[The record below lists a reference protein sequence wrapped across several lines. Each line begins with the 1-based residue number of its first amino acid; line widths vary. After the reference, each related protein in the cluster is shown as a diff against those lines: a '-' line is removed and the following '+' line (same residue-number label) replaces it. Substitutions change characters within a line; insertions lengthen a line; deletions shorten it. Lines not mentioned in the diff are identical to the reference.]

1 MRSQFFKIAIIDE
14 HPMFVEALSQRIAQF
29 DEMQVVFTAEDSETG
44 FRRALEH
51 QPDLVLIAMDIPG
64 RGVFTLADELARRLP
79 AARVVFFADVVT
91 DVFLDEA
98 LRFDAAGFLLT
109 SDPVD
114 RFIENIRSACRGGTV
129 FSDSVADRLEY
140 DSETRRY
147 SAKITSY
154 LATLTSRQTAVL
166 RHLVR
171 GDSVK
176 EVSRTMSLSE
186 RAIESHKYRIMR
198 KLGIHDRVE
207 LARYAI
213 REGLAIP

>member
-1 MRSQFFKIAIIDE
+1 MLTQSFKIAIIDE
-14 HPMFVEALSQRIAQF
+14 HPMFVEALTQRIGQS
-29 DEMQVVFTAEDSETG
+29 DEMDVAFTAEDSETG
-44 FRRALEH
+44 LRLALEH

-79 AARVVFFADVVT
+79 AARVVFLADVVT

-98 LRFDAAGFLLT
+98 LRLDAAGFLLT
-109 SDPVD
+109 SDPVERLID
-114 RFIENIRSACRGGTV
+114 SIRAACQGGTA
-129 FSDSVADRLEY
+129 FSDAVTDRLEY
-140 DSETRRY
+140 DPETKKY
-147 SAKITSY
+147 AAKVTSY
-154 LATLTSRQTAVL
+154 LSTLTSRQTAVL

-171 GDSVK
+171 GESVK
-176 EVSRTMSLSE
+176 EVSRTMALSE